1 MCHYLIPHGYL
12 IMGVYALRKQEQVF
26 TIIQKNSILRL
37 MFFDKLK
44 FILETIKLT

>member
-1 MCHYLIPHGYL
+1 MSL
-12 IMGVYALRKQEQVF
+12 YALRKQEQVF

-44 FILETIKLT
+44 FIMETLKLS